1 MKGATLLA
9 TLRMLGI
16 AVSFSRP
23 SVSNDNP
30 YSEALFR
37 TAKYLPS
44 YPSGPFASFDAAQR
58 GSNASFTA
66 TTIRTCTAAYATSP
80 RHNAMPAKI
89 SPSCSVATPSTWPLA
104 IAILS
109 AGPATHATGRPTR
122 PSTSTRNPSPQ
133 LRRPREEPLS
143 GDNYLDTYRLRQRRS
158 WRICCRMR
166 RRGTERISSPPLRPN
181 AIRPPYALQGPTSAS
196 EQRNAGGTNGLFVYD
211 TERVG
216 RDVGGNPEFFPAP
229 LSLAEVP
236 IG

>member
-166 RRGTERISSPPLRPN
+166 RRGTERISSPPS
-181 AIRPPYALQGPTSAS
+181 ALHRAAP
-196 EQRNAGGTNGLFVYD
+196 RLI
-211 TERVG
+211 RVG
-216 RDVGGNPEFFPAP
+216 QALGNVPVSSFLAHRSLLPALLP
-229 LSLAEVP
+229 GWERKAT
-236 IG
+236 